1 MNTTVLRWIAIIGV
15 IERVI
20 KISLINYFSDF
31 MFNNRKFSTSC
42 SHMLVKTLCF
52 NSPCSNKVFVTYVIL
67 FKNECSY
74 FCLKSNSSF
83 AVTYCITCLS
93 FVTGILHEIRR
104 LYLEWKTIN
113 SPLQIRSFALESR
126 CSIFKWTMT
135 MY

>member
-1 MNTTVLRWIAIIGV
+1 
-15 IERVI
+15 
-20 KISLINYFSDF
+20 
-31 MFNNRKFSTSC
+31 
-42 SHMLVKTLCF
+42 
-52 NSPCSNKVFVTYVIL
+52 
-67 FKNECSY
+67 
-74 FCLKSNSSF
+74 
-83 AVTYCITCLS
+83 LS